1 MNHSDEEQSHTIAE
15 KRHLQ
20 YDVFALET
28 EAARAENRHQ
38 ERLQEIKRL
47 KNDIARF
54 TMDVA
59 SKEIAAQTIA
69 REVADYK
76 TEMVELK
83 KKISLLR

>member
-38 ERLQEIKRL
+38 EGLQEIKRL
-47 KNDIARF
+47 KNDIARL

-59 SKEIAAQTIA
+59 SKEVAAQGIA

-76 TEMVELK
+76 NEMVELK